1 MIDLKGKV
9 AVVFG
14 LANKRSIAWG
24 IAQKLSEAGATLAI
38 CYQNERLKKEADA
51 LIPEL
56 RDAKAYQCDVS
67 VDAEIDSLFATL
79 KETYGTLHTIVH
91 AVAFAPADAIKNDFL
106 LTTREDFRI
115 AQDVSVY
122 SLIAVS
128 RAAVPLM
135 TEGGS
140 ILTLTYYGSTKV
152 FPNYNV
158 MGVAKAGL
166 EAAVRYLAA
175 SLGAKNIRVNAISAG
190 PIKTLAA
197 RGIGD
202 FSKEVAA
209 WVDGI
214 KAKSDIRIPI
224 FVVYGDVDSAA
235 STDATIPAGDVLQH
249 AIDNVKK
256 YNHISTKDRIETY
269 NSGYTAPYDV
279 LVPGAKVVRA
289 GADNRYPQGRFKVYT
304 YTSDDAK
311 PLNLFSLT
319 WVADLSHGGDAR
331 EALCLVPCGAGDGVL
346 VDVQEPAVLDD
357 RPTVDEGE
365 RDRGRR
371 LKGTLLH
378 PIFSLCFGRLFG
390 PLLGALVALVLLGM
404 PVVVQ
409 AVMPAACE
417 CMHEVSS
424 APQPCSEHSPT
435 PCKGFAAACQGAM
448 SCLSISSLPGQEI
461 STAAW
466 LEVSRVTY
474 SGGNFIP
481 YGRSAKPLLGP
492 PITI

>member
-56 RDAKAYQCDVS
+56 RDARAYQCDLS
-67 VDAEIDSLFATL
+67 VDSEIDGLFAVL
-79 KETYGTLHTIVH
+79 KETYGTIHIVVH

-115 AQDVSVY
+115 AHDVSVY
-122 SLIAVS
+122 TLIAVS

-175 SLGAKNIRVNAISAG
+175 SLGSKNIRVNAISAG

-202 FSKEVAA
+202 FSKILDAVTERAPLHRN
-209 WVDGI
+209 VD
-214 KAKSDIRIPI
+214 
-224 FVVYGDVDSAA
+224 
-235 STDATIPAGDVLQH
+235 Q
-249 AIDNVKK
+249 
-256 YNHISTKDRIETY
+256 
-269 NSGYTAPYDV
+269 
-279 LVPGAKVVRA
+279 
-289 GADNRYPQGRFKVYT
+289 
-304 YTSDDAK
+304 
-311 PLNLFSLT
+311 
-319 WVADLSHGGDAR
+319 
-331 EALCLVPCGAGDGVL
+331 
-346 VDVQEPAVLDD
+346 
-357 RPTVDEGE
+357 
-365 RDRGRR
+365 
-371 LKGTLLH
+371 
-378 PIFSLCFGRLFG
+378 
-390 PLLGALVALVLLGM
+390 
-404 PVVVQ
+404 
-409 AVMPAACE
+409 
-417 CMHEVSS
+417 
-424 APQPCSEHSPT
+424 
-435 PCKGFAAACQGAM
+435 
-448 SCLSISSLPGQEI
+448 
-461 STAAW
+461 
-466 LEVSRVTY
+466 LEVGGAALFLSSDLASGITGEITY
-474 SGGNFIP
+474 VDCGFN
-481 YGRSAKPLLGP
+481 
-492 PITI
+492 ITGL